1 MILFVDLPDCF
12 FIISSVVSLESELF
26 SPTIVPEV
34 ESVFLYGILLLIIGI
49 SGLILPDTFLSKM
62 MLPDSHK
69 FWILAISSLTIVVG
83 FYYIMTGYNNM
94 TQFFYFTVYSRI
106 IAFISLTSIG
116 ILFEQPIFS
125 FIGVSDLLSSIL
137 TFWLLKSKEK

>member
-1 MILFVDLPDCF
+1 MN
-12 FIISSVVSLESELF
+12 IINFDKMSS
-26 SPTIVPEV
+26 TAK
-34 ESVFLYGILLLIIGI
+34 SVFLYGILLLIIGI

-69 FWILAISSLTIVVG
+69 FWVFAISSLTIVVG